1 MSLHARK
8 IDEVPEE
15 TARVA
20 RAAFPK
26 GSLAMRIRD
35 ELGELFLDA
44 DFAGLYPNRGK
55 PAWAPGRLALV
66 SVMQFAEGL
75 SDRRA
80 ADAVRGRLDW
90 KYLLGLELA
99 DPGFDHSVLT
109 EFRDRLI
116 AGDAGMQLLDRVL
129 EVAVERGLLKA
140 GGRARTDSTIVLS
153 AARQINGLVRLGE
166 TLRAA
171 LNTVAA
177 HEPEWL
183 AGWVPSEWFDRYAIR
198 FEDTRLPK
206 GKVKQTELIE
216 QIGADGLRL
225 LAALHGPDAAPS
237 LRLLPQVQTLRQM
250 WVQQYFVDD
259 GQVRRRDLKDRPPGA
274 ERLVTPY
281 DTDARG
287 SVKRGTFWDGYKVHL
302 TETCEPDSPNLIT
315 HVATT
320 DSTVQDVRLVGPVHA
335 HLAKCDLLPDR
346 HLVDAGYATAREV
359 VTARQNHN
367 VNLVGPILAST
378 SWQAKDGGFSQAEF
392 AIDWENRQVTCP
404 NGATSSRWAED
415 RSQEGAAVV
424 RARFPTA
431 ACRPCS
437 AREQCTRSNSKWD
450 MGRRITLRP
459 QAEYEVI
466 QQARAQEET
475 QEWKEQYAHRAG
487 VEGTISQGVRAFGL
501 RRCRYHGLAK
511 ARLQH
516 QLTATAMNFHRLNAW
531 WTDTPRARTRVSRL
545 AALRPTGRCA
555 S

>member
-8 IDEVPEE
+8 IDGVPGE

-26 GSLAMRIRD
+26 GSLAMRVRD
-35 ELGELFLDA
+35 ELGELFSDA
-44 DFAGLYPNRGK
+44 DFAGLYPRRGK
-55 PAWAPGRLALV
+55 PAWSPGRLALV

-75 SDRRA
+75 SDRQA

-116 AGDAGMQLLDRVL
+116 TGDAGVDLLDRVL
-129 EVAVERGLLKA
+129 EAAVEHGLLKA

-171 LNTVAA
+171 LNSVAA

-183 AGWVPSEWFDRYAIR
+183 AGWVLPDWFDRYAIR
-198 FEDTRLPK
+198 FEDIRLPK
-206 GKVKQTELIE
+206 GKTKQTELVE
-216 QIGADGLRL
+216 QIGADGLNL
-225 LAALHGPDAAPS
+225 LMALNGPDAPPS
-237 LRLLPQVQTLRQM
+237 LLLLDRVRTLRQM
-250 WVQQYFVDD
+250 WIQQYFVDD

-287 SVKRGTFWDGYKVHL
+287 SVKRGTFWDGYKVRL

-320 DSTVQDVRLVGPVHA
+320 DSTVQDVRLVVPIHA
-335 HLAKCDLLPDR
+335 HLAERDLLPGL

-359 VTARQNHN
+359 VTARRNHK
-367 VNLVGPILAST
+367 VDLVGPILAST
-378 SWQAKDGGFSQAEF
+378 SWQAKDGGFSQADF

-404 NGATSSRWAED
+404 NGITTTSWWED

-431 ACRPCS
+431 ACRPCKT
-437 AREQCTRSNSKWD
+437 REQCTRSNNRSD

-466 QQARAQEET
+466 QQARVQEGT
-475 QEWKEQYAHRAG
+475 QWWKEQYARRAG
-487 VEGTISQGVRAFGL
+487 VEGTISQGVRCFGL

-516 QLTATAMNFHRLNAW
+516 QLTATAMNFQRLNAW
-531 WTDTPRARTRVSRL
+531 WSETPRAGTRTSHL
-545 AALRPTGRCA
+545 AALRPAG
-555 S
+555 

>member
-1 MSLHARK
+1 MV
-8 IDEVPEE
+8 DGVPEE

-35 ELGELFLDA
+35 ELGELFSDA
-44 DFAGLYPNRGK
+44 DFADLYPSRGK
-55 PAWAPGRLALV
+55 PAWSPGRLALV

-75 SDRRA
+75 SDRQA

-116 AGDAGMQLLDRVL
+116 SGDAGIKLLDQVL
-129 EVAVERGLLKA
+129 QAAAKHGLLKA
-140 GGRARTDSTIVLS
+140 GGRARTDSTIVLA

-171 LNTVAA
+171 LNSVAA

-183 AGWVPSEWFDRYAIR
+183 ATWVPSDWFDRYAIR

-206 GKVKQTELIE
+206 GKAKQAELIE
-216 QIGADGLRL
+216 QIGADGLTLIEAVHR
-225 LAALHGPDAAPS
+225 PDAPAC
-237 LRLLPQVQTLRQM
+237 LRLLQRVQTLRQM
-250 WVQQYFVDD
+250 WIQQYFVDG

-287 SVKRGTFWDGYKVHL
+287 SVKRGIFWDGYKVHL
-302 TETCEPDSPNLIT
+302 TETCEPDRPNLIT
-315 HVATT
+315 CVATT
-320 DSTVQDVRLVGPVHA
+320 DSTVQDVRLVAPIHA
-335 HLAKCDLLPDR
+335 HLAERSLLPDR

-359 VTARQNHN
+359 VTARRDHK
-367 VNLVGPILAST
+367 VDLVGPILAST
-378 SWQAKDGGFSQAEF
+378 SWQTKDAEAFSQADF
-392 AIDWENRQVTCP
+392 TIDWDNRRVTCP
-404 NGATSSRWAED
+404 NGKTSTSWREE
-415 RSQEGAAVV
+415 RSQHGAAVV
-424 RARFPTA
+424 RARFSMT
-431 ACRPCS
+431 ACRPCKD
-437 AREQCTRSNSKWD
+437 REQCTRGGTKSD
-450 MGRRITLRP
+450 MSRRLTLRP
-459 QAEYEVI
+459 QAEQEVI
-466 QQARAQEET
+466 QQARAQQET

-501 RRCRYHGLAK
+501 RRCRYSGLAK

-531 WTDTPRARTRVSRL
+531 WTDIPRALTRTSHL
-545 AALRPTGRCA
+545 AALRPTE
-555 S
+555 

>member
-8 IDEVPEE
+8 IGGVPDE

-26 GSLAMRIRD
+26 GSLAIRIRD
-35 ELGELFLDA
+35 ELGELFSDA
-44 DFAGLYPNRGK
+44 DFAGLYPSRGK
-55 PAWAPGRLALV
+55 PAWSPGRLALV
-66 SVMQFAEGL
+66 SVMQFTEGL
-75 SDRRA
+75 SDRQA

-90 KYLLGLELA
+90 KYLLGLELT

-116 AGDAGMQLLDRVL
+116 AGDAGIDLLDRVL
-129 EVAVERGLLKA
+129 EAAAECGLLKA

-166 TLRAA
+166 TLRAT
-171 LNTVAA
+171 LNSVAA
-177 HEPEWL
+177 REPEWL
-183 AGWVPSEWFDRYAIR
+183 ASWAPADWFGRYAIR

-206 GKVKQTELIE
+206 GKTKQTELIE
-216 QIGADGLRL
+216 QIGADGLGL
-225 LAALHGPDAAPS
+225 LAALDGPDAPPS
-237 LRLLPQVQTLRQM
+237 LRQLDRVQTLRQM
-250 WVQQYFVDD
+250 WIQQYFVDKE
-259 GQVRRRDLKDRPPGA
+259 QVRRRDLKDRPPGA

-281 DTDARG
+281 DIDARG
-287 SVKRGTFWDGYKVHL
+287 SVKRGIFWDGYKVHL

-320 DSTVQDVRLVGPVHA
+320 DSTVQDVRMVAPIHA
-335 HLAKCDLLPDR
+335 HLAKRDLLPDR

-359 VTARQNHN
+359 VTARRDHKID
-367 VNLVGPILAST
+367 LVGPILAST
-378 SWQAKDGGFSQAEF
+378 SWQTKDGGGFSQADF
-392 AIDWENRQVTCP
+392 TIDWDNRQVTCP

-415 RSQEGAAVV
+415 RSQYGAAVV
-424 RARFPTA
+424 RARFPPA
-431 ACRPCS
+431 ACRPCNT
-437 AREQCTRSNSKWD
+437 REQCTRSNSKWD

-466 QQARAQEET
+466 QQARAQEDT

-511 ARLQH
+511 ARLEH
-516 QLTATAMNFHRLNAW
+516 QLTVTAMNFQRLNAW
-531 WTDTPRARTRVSRL
+531 WTDTPQARTRTSRL
-545 AALRPTGRCA
+545 AALRPTT
-555 S
+555 

>member
-8 IDEVPEE
+8 IDGVPEE
-15 TARVA
+15 TARVV

-35 ELGELFLDA
+35 ELGELFSDA
-44 DFAGLYPNRGK
+44 DLTELYPNRGK
-55 PAWAPGRLALV
+55 PAWSPGRLALV

-75 SDRRA
+75 SDRQA

-116 AGDAGMQLLDRVL
+116 AGDAGVELLDRVL
-129 EVAVERGLLKA
+129 EAATEHGLVKA

-171 LNTVAA
+171 LNSVAA
-177 HEPEWL
+177 HEPKWL
-183 AGWVPSEWFDRYAIR
+183 AGWVPPEWFDRYAIR

-206 GKVKQTELIE
+206 GKTKQTELIE

-225 LAALHGPDAAPS
+225 LAALHAPDAPAS
-237 LRLLPQVQTLRQM
+237 LQLLGRVQTLRRM
-250 WVQQYFVDD
+250 WIQQYFVDN
-259 GQVRRRDLKDRPPGA
+259 GHVRRRDLKDRQPGA

-287 SVKRGTFWDGYKVHL
+287 SVKRGVFWDGYKVHL
-302 TETCEPDSPNLIT
+302 TETCEPDRPNLIT
-315 HVATT
+315 HVATI
-320 DSTVQDVRLVGPVHA
+320 DSTVQDVRLVALIHA
-335 HLAKCDLLPDR
+335 HLAERNLLPDC

-359 VTARQNHN
+359 VTARRKHK
-367 VNLVGPILAST
+367 VNLMGPILAST
-378 SWQAKDGGFSQAEF
+378 SWQTRDGGFSQADF
-392 AIDWENRQVTCP
+392 AVDWVNRQVTCP
-404 NGATSSRWAED
+404 NGVISSRWIED
-415 RSQEGAAVV
+415 RSQEGTAVV

-431 ACRPCS
+431 ACRPCKS
-437 AREQCTRSNSKWD
+437 REQCTRSNSKGD

-459 QAEYEVI
+459 QAEYEAI
-466 QQARAQEET
+466 QQARAQEDT

-511 ARLQH
+511 TRLQH
-516 QLTATAMNFHRLNAW
+516 QLTAAAMNFHRLNAW
-531 WTDTPRARTRVSRL
+531 WTDTPKARTRTSHL
-545 AALRPTGRCA
+545 ASLRPA
-555 S
+555 Q